1 MLSPVSKIDITPL
14 VGVAL
19 ILVIVFMVTSPLMMV
34 PVDLDV
40 ALPKAKTVEARSEI
54 NITISISHDNIL
66 ALDDKEIS
74 FQKLEGE
81 LHQMLA
87 KNPDR
92 LVVVRADKNL
102 RHRSVLDILTVAKQ
116 AGAKRLAIATLQR
129 NRTFD

>member
-34 PVDLDV
+34 PVDLSID
-40 ALPKAKTVEARSEI
+40 LPKAKTVEAKSEI
-54 NITISISHDNIL
+54 NITISISQDNIL
-66 ALDDKEIS
+66 ALDDKELS
-74 FQKLEGE
+74 FQTLEGE
-81 LHQMLA
+81 LHKLLE
-87 KNPDR
+87 KDPDR

-102 RHRSVLDILTVAKQ
+102 SHRSVLDVLTAAKH

-129 NRTFD
+129 NRNI